1 MRVETKG
8 LWGVR
13 GGQSTFA
20 STVQAPI
27 LLIGAAHV
35 VDLHGPLRAALEG
48 RPLDAIAV
56 ELDAERAAAIFAPE
70 PRTTTRSDAPV
81 FLRLWAT
88 IQRRLGQELGGGPPG
103 AEMRTAG
110 EVARERGIPLLLI
123 DDPIRE
129 TLGRL
134 LRSLTL
140 RERISIVIGALIG
153 LVVPSRVV
161 ERQLDRY
168 TEAPVDYLE
177 QVRESYPT
185 VARVLLDDRNEH
197 MATRLATMRTEG
209 YGRIA
214 AVVGDAH
221 VAGIAAALRRKSVP
235 VETIAFAQLRD
246 ARAPSAGSS

>member
-1 MRVETKG
+1 MPDAPRT
-8 LWGVR
+8 L
-13 GGQSTFA
+13 A
-20 STVQAPI
+20 STLQSPI

-35 VDLHGPLRAALEG
+35 IDLRRPLRAALEG
-48 RPLDAIAV
+48 RTLDAIAI
-56 ELDAERAAAIFAPE
+56 ELDVERAAVIFGPE
-70 PRTTTRSDAPV
+70 PAGRTRQGAPV
-81 FLRLWAT
+81 FLRLWST

-110 EVARERGIPLLLI
+110 EVARERGIPILLI

-140 RERISIVIGALIG
+140 RERLSLLVGAVVGLLI
-153 LVVPSRVV
+153 PPRVV

-168 TEAPVDYLE
+168 NEAPVDYLE
-177 QVRESYPT
+177 QVRSAYPT
-185 VARVLLDDRNEH
+185 IARVLLDDRNEH
-197 MATRLATMRTEG
+197 MATRLVTMRNEG

-221 VAGIAAALRRKSVP
+221 VAGIAAALRRQSVP
-235 VETIAFAQLRD
+235 VETIAFAQLRG
-246 ARAPSAGSS
+246 ATAPSAGSS